1 MGTIVVTGAAGFIG
15 SNLVRALNARG
26 YTDVIAV
33 DDLTDGEKCR
43 NLAGCDLA
51 DYLDREEFRG
61 AVRRSL
67 PLWRPDA
74 VFHQGACADTT
85 EPDGRYMMD
94 VNYTF
99 SREIL
104 LWCLERRIPL
114 VYASSASVYGISRQC
129 VEEPSC
135 EDPLNVYAYSKL
147 QFDRYVR
154 RVLPEAQSTVAGL
167 RYFNVYGPGE
177 RHKGRMASMVWQ
189 LRRQLAETGVARL
202 FEGTDGYGPG
212 EQRRD
217 FVWVGDVAEV
227 NLFFGLGPVRT
238 GIFNVGSGTSRSF
251 NDVARSLMAR
261 LGRGR
266 IEYTPF
272 PDSLRGKYQSF
283 TEADIR
289 ALRQAGYDRAMTR
302 LEDGIGRLCDEL
314 GDPEAG
320 SGSASV
326 AA

>member
-1 MGTIVVTGAAGFIG
+1 MGMIVVTGAAGFIG
-15 SNLVRALNARG
+15 SHLVRALNARG
-26 YTDVIAV
+26 YEEIIAV
-33 DDLTDGEKCR
+33 DDLTDGDKFQ
-43 NLAGCDLA
+43 NLADCALA
-51 DYLDREEFRG
+51 DYLDREEFRSS
-61 AVRRSL
+61 VRRSM

-94 VNYTF
+94 VNYAY

-114 VYASSASVYGISRQC
+114 VYASSASVYGMSQQWI
-129 VEEPSC
+129 EHPDY

-154 RVLPEAQSTVAGL
+154 RLLSEAQSTVAGL

-189 LRRQLAETGVARL
+189 LRWQLAETGVARL
-202 FEGTDGYGPG
+202 FEGTDGHEPG

-217 FVWVGDVAEV
+217 FVYVGDVADV
-227 NLFFGLGPVRT
+227 NLFFGLGPKQT
-238 GIFNVGSGTSRSF
+238 GIFNVGSGRSHSF
-251 NDVARSLMAR
+251 NEVAHALMSR

-266 IEYTPF
+266 IEYVPF
-272 PDSLRGKYQSF
+272 PDSLRGRYQSF
-283 TEADIR
+283 TEADITALRAAGYHR
-289 ALRQAGYDRAMTR
+289 ALTS
-302 LEDGIGRLCDEL
+302 LEEGIDRLC
-314 GDPEAG
+314 AG
-320 SGSASV
+320 ESGIVIGPGTSSV